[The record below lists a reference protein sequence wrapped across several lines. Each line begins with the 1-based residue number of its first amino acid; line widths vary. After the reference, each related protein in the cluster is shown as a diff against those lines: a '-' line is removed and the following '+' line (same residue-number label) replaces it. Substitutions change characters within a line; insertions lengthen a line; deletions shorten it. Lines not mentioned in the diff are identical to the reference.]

1 MFIVKNANVLTVGIN
16 GKAQVLKE
24 LKIGVI
30 SVQFGAEAARSLKSE
45 KFDSVI
51 SRWDLDDMKNGR
63 FLQGLKNIKPDMPII
78 AIIESGNTYQEIS
91 ARSLGVSAVI
101 TEDIGDDYF
110 CELISQLLGLE
121 ETENIKTMYAS
132 LEV

>member
-1 MFIVKNANVLTVGIN
+1 MFIVKQANVLTVGIN
-16 GKAQVLKE
+16 GRAQVLKE

-51 SRWDLDDMKNGR
+51 SRWDLADMENGR
-63 FLQGLKNIKPDMPII
+63 FLQGLKKIKPDMPII
-78 AIIESGNTYQEIS
+78 AIIESGNMYQEIS

-101 TEDIGDDYF
+101 TEDIGDDHF
-110 CELISQLLGLE
+110 CEIVSQLLGLE
-121 ETENIKTMYAS
+121 ETEDIKTMYAT

>member
-30 SVQFGAEAARSLKSE
+30 SVQFGAEAVRSLKSE

-51 SRWDLDDMKNGR
+51 SKWNLGDMEDGR

-78 AIIESGNTYQEIS
+78 AIIESGNINQEIT

-101 TEDIGDDYF
+101 TEDIGDDHF
-110 CELISQLLGLE
+110 CELVSQLLGLE
-121 ETENIKTMYAS
+121 ETENINSMYAS